1 MRWEYEVEGKALGKR
16 SRDIGDIGGRLL
28 VGPGKKYWTIYMK
41 IKHLRS
47 ALCLFLLL
55 HYVLYDKF

>member
-1 MRWEYEVEGKALGKR
+1 MGVRGGREG
-16 SRDIGDIGGRLL
+16 SREKQQDVGGNGGRLL

-41 IKHLRS
+41 IKHLHT

-55 HYVLYDKF
+55 HYVLYNKF